1 MLLIRP
7 MLRTYN
13 YHVYVFCLANSL
25 HFDSTLIFRWNINP
39 NNNTNG
45 GITEAYVNDDAIFNS
60 KECYAC
66 TQVGVPVFHSTRCD
80 PIHQPHLQWERSAG
94 SSMTRVHTP
103 TTLNCG
109 PHDLTRTRAID
120 PRSQNVKR
128 WNRVVLMAR
137 GMALAVDPLFF
148 YVIALSQRGGP
159 CFYMDVAL
167 ALVVT
172 LVRTCLDALHLAH
185 ILLQFKLAYV
195 SSESMVIG
203 CGKLVWD
210 SGEIACHYMRSLRGF
225 WLDAFVILPI
235 PQKTSIS
242 RTTSSSS
249 SSSSIGSSSF
259 DTSPLSV
266 FKPPFESSACGAL
279 PSSSFFFTILASRS
293 SREGLSSGSDFGTG
307 SCLAT
312 GSDLGLGL
320 ALEDRGTNRLGREG
334 AGWSHRGLRGSSSVT
349 LWFLF
354 VPFIPKLYHSVYL
367 AKRLKRVT
375 GYIFA
380 YGNIWWRFKLN
391 IIAYLT
397 AAHVHTPFKYG
408 IYQPLLDVYA
418 GNTLAVR
425 ILYPIYWGLI
435 NIGSFANNLTP
446 TSDWRE
452 LIFSCLLTLA
462 GLGLFITLIGNIQ
475 IFLHMMMANKK
486 KMQLKYR
493 DMEWWMQRRQLP
505 SHLRKRARY
514 FQRHSWAAMQ
524 GQDELELIQHF
535 PDGLRRDI
543 KRYLCLDLVKKV
555 PLFHKLDDVI
565 LDNICDLVRP
575 TVYSKGEK
583 IIREGDPVQR
593 MMFVVH
599 GRIKRSQGL
608 SKGFLATSVLE
619 PGSFFGDELL
629 SWCLRRPF
637 LGRLPSS
644 SATFTCLEPMEAFG
658 LDADCL
664 RYITD
669 HFRYKFLNEELRWTA
684 RFYSSNWR
692 TWAAVIIQLAWRRH
706 RMRTKGP
713 VVVQNGDIENR
724 LRHYAAFFLSLKP
737 HDHLE

>member
-1 MLLIRP
+1 MSSP
-7 MLRTYN
+7 
-13 YHVYVFCLANSL
+13 S
-25 HFDSTLIFRWNINP
+25 RWNINP

-45 GITEAYVNDDAIFNS
+45 GITKAYDNDDAIFNS

-103 TTLNCG
+103 TTHNCG

-137 GMALAVDPLFF
+137 GMSLAVDPLFF

-235 PQKTSIS
+235 PQAVIWLIVPKLFIQEQTRLIM
-242 RTTSSSS
+242 TTLLLTF
-249 SSSSIGSSSF
+249 SF
-259 DTSPLSV
+259 Q
-266 FKPPFESSACGAL
+266 
-279 PSSSFFFTILASRS
+279 
-293 SREGLSSGSDFGTG
+293 
-307 SCLAT
+307 
-312 GSDLGLGL
+312 
-320 ALEDRGTNRLGREG
+320 
-334 AGWSHRGLRGSSSVT
+334 
-349 LWFLF
+349 
-354 VPFIPKLYHSVYL
+354 FIPKLYHSVYL

-397 AAHVHTPFKYG
+397 AAHIVGGCWYVLATQRVMSCFQQQCDRSLNCNLSIYCSKEIFSNGKFSGGSAFTKIKTLCLDKDTPFKYG

-418 GNTLAVR
+418 GSTLAVR

-543 KRYLCLDLVKKV
+543 KRYLCLDLLKKV

-583 IIREGDPVQR
+583 VIREGDPVQR

-637 LGRLPSS
+637 LGRLPPS

-706 RMRTKGP
+706 RMRTKGL
-713 VVVQNGDIENR
+713 VVLQNGDIENR